1 MAIDSKK
8 PQEPQ
13 TPRAFHIDFL
23 LPDTPEDIINIDTW
37 IISFLERPSKGRIFY
52 TKKSVAISQ
61 RKGLIPCQHEANTLD
76 SPTVMVLSVTWERNV
91 KTLTPSIPRQTS
103 TEIGPRPY
111 AMLIPG

>member
-52 TKKSVAISQ
+52 TKNQ
-61 RKGLIPCQHEANTLD
+61 LRY
-76 SPTVMVLSVTWERNV
+76 RNG
-91 KTLTPSIPRQTS
+91 KD
-103 TEIGPRPY
+103 
-111 AMLIPG
+111 

>member
-1 MAIDSKK
+1 MYFITTKRMLEVCFSAHPNI
-8 PQEPQ
+8 QYR
-13 TPRAFHIDFL
+13 T
-23 LPDTPEDIINIDTW
+23 DIINIDTW

-91 KTLTPSIPRQTS
+91 KTLTPSIPQQTS